1 MVSHKNY
8 GFVNI
13 FPKMKAI
20 VEACTYVKECLSEH
34 HWLAQHVANSLRKVL

>member
-13 FPKMKAI
+13 FSKMKAI
-20 VEACTYVKECLSEH
+20 VEACTYANECLPD
-34 HWLAQHVANSLRKVL
+34 